1 MFVARFALIFVAASA
16 AIFTAGG
23 QETVSVS
30 SSISRVI
37 VYLDRALVTR
47 AANASLPA
55 GSSIIEFAGLPA
67 TLDEGSVAVSGKSDG
82 TLTIEGIDIR
92 QQFLAES
99 ANPKAQ
105 ELKRQIHGLQDQKK
119 SLAGQKNVLEEKR
132 EFFKNLSSG
141 LGKGAINLD
150 DISKLYTFCG
160 QELSNLAENVL
171 SISYEVGLPVTI
183 PSDGQPH
190 RTNVTLLNVA
200 GMPQYVTTPKLDPAV
215 FLKVHLTNESEAQLL
230 PGPLNLFRDGEFV
243 GSVRMSLVP
252 PSAEFDLYVG
262 RDDSIKVERKEITS
276 KRSETGLL
284 NRKEVEERKYQLTLQ
299 NFRPGPIRIL
309 VYDQIPVSK
318 NTDIVV
324 NQGALSDNPVSV
336 DKDTG
341 KLSWEIELPPKRK
354 KGD

>member
-160 QELSNLAENVL
+160 QELSNLAENAL
-171 SISYEVGLPVTI
+171 SIGQ
-183 PSDGQPH
+183 SD
-190 RTNVTLLNVA
+190 A
-200 GMPQYVTTPKLDPAV
+200 K
-215 FLKVHLTNESEAQLL
+215 
-230 PGPLNLFRDGEFV
+230 LNLEIDRLQRELDALRGATQ
-243 GSVRMSLVP
+243 GSANRPNFQVFKNKAAKA
-252 PSAEFDLYVG
+252 PSKW
-262 RDDSIKVERKEITS
+262 S
-276 KRSETGLL
+276 
-284 NRKEVEERKYQLTLQ
+284 
-299 NFRPGPIRIL
+299 
-309 VYDQIPVSK
+309 
-318 NTDIVV
+318 
-324 NQGALSDNPVSV
+324 
-336 DKDTG
+336 
-341 KLSWEIELPPKRK
+341 
-354 KGD
+354 